1 MLSKR
6 FLISWLAS
14 SVAMFILFY
23 VWHGLFLTDFA
34 RLSYPKEIFL
44 IFSSFVYLIIGFVVA
59 RAIDSKILEKY
70 FKRKPLIKG
79 LISGAVCGFS
89 FFIMATV
96 VGVSFSAG
104 SRIENLLLDV
114 SWQVIEQSIGGLVVG
129 IVHVFVFDPTT
140 IFGD

>member
-14 SVAMFILFY
+14 SVVMFILFY

-44 IFSSFVYLIIGFVVA
+44 IFSALVYLIIGFVVSK
-59 RAIDSKILEKY
+59 AIDTKLLENV
-70 FKRKPLIKG
+70 FKRNSLLKG
-79 LISGAVCGFS
+79 LISGAICGFA
-89 FFIMATV
+89 FFLMATV

-104 SRIENLLLDV
+104 SRIQNLLLDV
-114 SWQVIEQSIGGLVVG
+114 SWQVIEQAIGGLVVG
-129 IVHVFVFDPTT
+129 IVHFFVFDPTT
-140 IFGD
+140 IFSD

>member
-14 SVAMFILFY
+14 SVIMFILFY

-44 IFSSFVYLIIGFVVA
+44 IFSVFVYLIIGFIVSK
-59 RAIDSKILEKY
+59 AIDNKILEKN
-70 FKRKPLIKG
+70 FLRKPLLRG
-79 LISGAVCGFS
+79 LISGAVCGFA
-89 FFIMATV
+89 FFLMATV

-104 SRIENLLLDV
+104 SRIQNLLLDV
-114 SWQVIEQSIGGLVVG
+114 SWQVIEQAIGGLVVG
-129 IVHVFVFDPTT
+129 IVHVFVFDPTAV
-140 IFGD
+140 FGD

>member
-14 SVAMFILFY
+14 SVVMFILFY

-44 IFSSFVYLIIGFVVA
+44 IFSSLVYLIIGFVVSK
-59 RAIDSKILEKY
+59 AIDAKLLENV
-70 FKRKPLIKG
+70 FKRNSLLKG
-79 LISGAVCGFS
+79 LISGAVCGFA
-89 FFIMATV
+89 FFLMATV

-104 SRIENLLLDV
+104 SRIQNLLLDV
-114 SWQVIEQSIGGLVVG
+114 SWQVIEQAIGGLVVG
-129 IVHVFVFDPTT
+129 IVHIFVFDPTT